1 MNRRLWSGV
10 MAGIMAVSSSIVLE
24 LPAAAQDYELMQT
37 TLGDWQAQGQTI
49 ALGGIATSSSTIR
62 ITCTAPAGLTEDV
75 LDDDGNKT
83 GETKTPEEVCGI
95 ILDND
100 WSNKITVAYDSE
112 TGVSTHTLTYD
123 QFSGKR
129 NIAIQ
134 NHTHSDIQVTVE
146 AVDFEE
152 DTREAPSTAAITD
165 NIALTISTDD
175 NSGWLEGNIAST
187 SIPDSVLTER
197 FKGKTV
203 GEFRAAVGKVYTPAV
218 NYISDTAG
226 AGKDAFVKM
235 FYIGC
240 DNAQFTTSDAQMAFA
255 LDEEGVTFTNGM
267 FPDDSNDG
275 LIIEEIGTS
284 FETACEWDGDIN
296 KNRTKSEVLNALPK
310 GYNLFIET
318 TEDDK
323 ETLEL
328 PAASGTITMGAYT
341 DENNSW
347 LYGASAGGS
356 FTIESVDG
364 ITYGTTTMKE
374 FRDKYKYIKLQDLPF
389 FASSIESLTGDQL
402 NQNVGFEFADGSYL
416 GLRSSNTNL
425 GNLYGIIPDGS
436 DDDISNYDDKV
447 ISKINI
453 DINVNTNYDEEK
465 QLNVSVNSDVSAL
478 SAGDKFT
485 VELTEDTRSTLDITA
500 ASGEVDLYA
509 FIEENSD
516 WYEGVNAGGFTE
528 VAAPEGIT
536 YGKTTLKQLMDGY
549 KTLNIPEVPFFS
561 CSLDGV
567 TADDL
572 MYTFNIRLQ
581 NGDDNRTAYYD
592 ASSLAATNAPVDGMV
607 EEVLREI
614 SNPEDYVISGMNFY
628 IRPKNGYNSETDKHY
643 TLNEAIKALNA
654 DDVFTVVLTQ
664 DTRGELSVPAISSA
678 SAEMYVYTDDSWL
691 EGAAARVDIAVDVD
705 GIESGKTTIKDLREK
720 YKAFNAAAQSYY
732 GDSVN
737 AGADAFVHY
746 VKLITTD
753 PTDGNEKH
761 IFPSNRAALTSD
773 GVFRI
778 DDYDSDGQTI
788 SSGALDSCVIERVEL
803 NIETAAEYD
812 ESTGKSHTTSEAI
825 RGLSDGSSITLE
837 FREDTRGE
845 LSVPAIS
852 EKSTEMYVFTDDS
865 WLDGSFVSSHIA
877 VAVDGIVSG
886 QTTVKTLREN
896 YKTFS
901 AAAQTYYTDSVN
913 AGADAFVY
921 KIKLEATDPSDKSEK
936 EIFAGNAAALTSGGK
951 FSVDEFECDGQSVS
965 SGAIDDYVINRV
977 MIVIEPKTE
986 YDEST
991 GKSHAV
997 SEAIRGLSDGSHIT
1011 LEFREDTR
1019 KNVELEPIAS
1029 TAYMYTRNDEN
1040 AGGMT
1045 ARADYEYSGCKII
1058 GKTVSELLADYKSVS
1073 IKAPGYFADS
1083 VGAKADAY
1091 NYRIEVIVDNDE
1103 GTDTRW
1109 LNWYNNALDEDF
1121 TLNFSTYYSILEGKD
1136 DYKVTSVK
1144 VVVEAKNGE
1153 NGAVSEIIRSLPEN
1167 SLIVLEFKED
1177 TRAAAKV
1184 VINPYKQ
1191 VYASYQQDDNT
1202 DGACAHAS
1210 MPADEFSG
1218 EYVGMTLA
1226 EFKKAY
1232 KTLSTDKIT
1241 FTSDTE
1247 GYSAEDYT
1255 VKFYFVLEK
1264 EDSDDVWRFTDNS
1277 FGFNTAATSY
1287 TDMIDESDTDGYKI
1301 AEIGAFVESRKE
1313 ETEDGKLRAVNEKMR
1328 GGELNTLYIINP
1340 QSVKNLKATAGDKTL
1355 TLIWDAVDFSGVS
1368 YKAYIIQDGE
1378 RIYCGTSE
1386 TNSVTVTDLENDK
1399 EYTFA
1404 IGVVMNETEYVDESN
1419 TITASPRAK
1428 LPAPSN
1434 VKAAAGDKQITVTWD
1449 KLDGAVQYRV
1459 QRLNGTSWGT
1469 VATTSST
1476 SYTNT
1481 GLVNGQ
1487 TYSYRVLA
1495 SDGTT
1500 WGVVSEAVSAAPKAG
1515 TIPQNVK
1522 ATAGDKQVTITW
1534 SAVENAT
1541 QYRVQRLNNSTWG
1554 TVANVTSTSYTNTGL
1569 TNGASYSYRVLA
1581 LVDGKW
1587 SSASAAVSAK
1597 PAAVSVPQNV
1607 KATAGDKKVTVTW
1620 SAFSGATQYR
1630 VQRLNNSK
1638 WGTVAN
1644 VTSTSYTNTGLTNGT
1659 SYSYR
1664 VLAYANGKWTS
1675 ASAVVSAKPAAPTVP
1690 QNVKATAGDKK
1701 VTVTWSAFSGATQY
1715 RVQRL
1720 NNSKWGTV
1728 ANVTST
1734 SYTNTGLTNG
1744 TSYSYRVLAYANGK
1758 WTSASAAVSAK
1769 PAASVPQ
1776 NVKATAGDK
1785 KVTVTWSALSG
1796 ATQYRVQR
1804 LNNSTWGTVANV
1816 TSTSYTNTGLT
1827 NGTAYSYRVLAY
1839 VNGKW
1844 TSASAAVSATPKA

>member
-1 MNRRLWSGV
+1 MNKRLWSGV

-95 ILDND
+95 IFDSD
-100 WSNKITVAYDSE
+100 WSSVIPVAYNSE
-112 TGVSTHTLTYD
+112 TGITTYTLTYD

-129 NIAIQ
+129 TITIQ

-146 AVDFEE
+146 AVDFDE

-187 SIPDSVLTER
+187 PIPDSVLTER

-226 AGKDAFVKM
+226 AGKDAFAKM

-255 LDEEGVTFTNGM
+255 LDEEGVTFINGM
-267 FPDDSNDG
+267 FPDDSNDS

-284 FETACEWDGDIN
+284 FETAYEWDGDIN
-296 KNRTKSEVLNALPK
+296 KNHTKSEVLNALPK

-341 DENNSW
+341 DESNSW

-356 FTIESVDG
+356 FAIESVDG

-509 FIEENSD
+509 YIEENSD

-536 YGKTTLKQLMDGY
+536 YGETTLKQLMDGY

-572 MYTFNIRLQ
+572 MYTFNISLQ
-581 NGDDNRTAYYD
+581 NGDDNRSAYYD
-592 ASSLAATNAPVDGMV
+592 ASSLAATNAPVDGML

-628 IRPKNGYNSETDKHY
+628 VRAKNGYNSETGKHY
-643 TLNEAIKALNA
+643 TLNEAIKSLNA

-664 DTRGELSVPAISSA
+664 DTRGELNVPAISAA

-691 EGAAARVDIAVDVD
+691 EGAAASVGIAVDVD
-705 GIESGKTTIKDLREK
+705 GIENGKTTIKDLREK
-720 YKAFNAAAQSYY
+720 YKVFNAAAQTYY
-732 GDSVN
+732 GDSVD

-753 PTDGNEKH
+753 PSDGNEKH
-761 IFPSNRAALTSD
+761 IFPSNKVALTSD

-788 SSGALDSCVIERVEL
+788 SSGALDSYVIERVEL
-803 NIETAAEYD
+803 TIDTLAEYD
-812 ESTGKSHTTSEAI
+812 ESTGKSYTTSEAI
-825 RGLSDGSSITLE
+825 RGLSDGS
-837 FREDTRGE
+837 
-845 LSVPAIS
+845 
-852 EKSTEMYVFTDDS
+852 
-865 WLDGSFVSSHIA
+865 
-877 VAVDGIVSG
+877 
-886 QTTVKTLREN
+886 N
-896 YKTFS
+896 
-901 AAAQTYYTDSVN
+901 
-913 AGADAFVY
+913 
-921 KIKLEATDPSDKSEK
+921 
-936 EIFAGNAAALTSGGK
+936 
-951 FSVDEFECDGQSVS
+951 
-965 SGAIDDYVINRV
+965 
-977 MIVIEPKTE
+977 
-986 YDEST
+986 
-991 GKSHAV
+991 
-997 SEAIRGLSDGSHIT
+997 IT

-1040 AGGMT
+1040 AGGMI
-1045 ARADYEYSGCKII
+1045 ARADYEYSGCEII

-1091 NYRIEVIVDNDE
+1091 NYRIEVVVDNDE
-1103 GTDTRW
+1103 GTDTQW
-1109 LNWYNNALDEDF
+1109 LGWYNNALDEDF
-1121 TLNFSTYYSILEGKD
+1121 TLKFSTYYSILEGKD
-1136 DYKVTSVK
+1136 DYKVTSVN
-1144 VVVEAKNGE
+1144 VVVETKNGE
-1153 NGAVSEIIRSLPEN
+1153 NGAVSEVIRSLPEN

-1177 TRAAAKV
+1177 TRVAAKV
-1184 VINPYKQ
+1184 VVNPYKQ

-1264 EDSDDVWRFTDNS
+1264 EDSDDVWRFADNS

-1287 TDMIDESDTDGYKI
+1287 TDMIDETDTDGYKI
-1301 AEIGAFVESRKE
+1301 AEIGAFIESRKE

-1355 TLIWDAVDFSGVS
+1355 TLTWDAVDYSGVS
-1368 YKAYIIQDGE
+1368 YKVYMIQDGE
-1378 RIYCGTSE
+1378 RIYCSTSE

-1419 TITASPRAK
+1419 TVTASPRAK

-1434 VKAAAGDKQITVTWD
+1434 VKATAGDKQITVTWD

-1500 WGVVSEAVSAAPKAG
+1500 WGTISEVVSAAPKAG

-1554 TVANVTSTSYTNTGL
+1554 TAALITATSYTNTGL

-1587 SSASAAVSAK
+1587 SSASAVVSAK
-1597 PAAVSVPQNV
+1597 PTAPTVPQNV
-1607 KATAGDKKVTVTW
+1607 KATAGDKKVTITW

-1630 VQRLNNSK
+1630 VQRLNNST
-1638 WGTVAN
+1638 WSTVAN

-1675 ASAVVSAKPAAPTVP
+1675 ASAVVSAKPTAPTVP

-1701 VTVTWSAFSGATQY
+1701 VTITWSAFSGATQY

-1720 NNSKWGTV
+1720 NNSTWSTVANVTSTSYTNTGLTNGTSYSYRVLAYANGKWTSASAVVSAKPTAPTVPQNVKATAGDKKVTITWSAFSGATQYRVQRLNNSTWSTVANVTSTSYTNTGLTNGTSYSYRVLAYANGKWTSASAVVSAKPTAPTVPQNVKATAGDKKVTITWSAFSGATQYRVQRLNNSTWGTV

-1744 TSYSYRVLAYANGK
+1744 TSYSYRVLAYVNGK

-1827 NGTAYSYRVLAY
+1827 NGTSYSYRVLAY

>member
-75 LDDDGNKT
+75 LDDNGNKT

-100 WSNKITVAYDSE
+100 WSNQITVAYDSE

-152 DTREAPSTAAITD
+152 DIREAPSTAAITD

-226 AGKDAFVKM
+226 AGKDAFAKM

-240 DNAQFTTSDAQMAFA
+240 DNGEFTTSDAQLAFA
-255 LDEEGVTFTNGM
+255 LDEEGVTFINGM
-267 FPDDSNDG
+267 FPDDSNDS

-284 FETACEWDGDIN
+284 FETAYEWDGDIN
-296 KNRTKSEVLNALPK
+296 KSHTKSEVLNALPK

-453 DINVNTNYDEEK
+453 DISVNTNYDEEK

-664 DTRGELSVPAISSA
+664 DA
-678 SAEMYVYTDDSWL
+678 
-691 EGAAARVDIAVDVD
+691 
-705 GIESGKTTIKDLREK
+705 
-720 YKAFNAAAQSYY
+720 
-732 GDSVN
+732 
-737 AGADAFVHY
+737 
-746 VKLITTD
+746 
-753 PTDGNEKH
+753 
-761 IFPSNRAALTSD
+761 
-773 GVFRI
+773 
-778 DDYDSDGQTI
+778 
-788 SSGALDSCVIERVEL
+788 
-803 NIETAAEYD
+803 
-812 ESTGKSHTTSEAI
+812 
-825 RGLSDGSSITLE
+825 
-837 FREDTRGE
+837 RGE

-1136 DYKVTSVK
+1136 DYKVTSVN

-1184 VINPYKQ
+1184 VVNPYKQ

-1264 EDSDDVWRFTDNS
+1264 EGSDDVWRFTDNS

-1287 TDMIDESDTDGYKI
+1287 TDMIDETDTDGYKI
-1301 AEIGAFVESRKE
+1301 AEIGAFIESRKE

-1355 TLIWDAVDFSGVS
+1355 TLTWDTVDFSGVS
-1368 YKAYIIQDGE
+1368 YKVYMIQDGE

-1554 TVANVTSTSYTNTGL
+1554 TAALITATSYTNTGL

-1607 KATAGDKKVTVTW
+1607 KAIAGDKKVTITW
-1620 SAFSGATQYR
+1620 SALSGATQYR
-1630 VQRLNNSK
+1630 VQRLNNST

-1675 ASAVVSAKPAAPTVP
+1675 ASAVVSAKPTAPIVP

-1701 VTVTWSAFSGATQY
+1701 VTITWSAFSGATQY

-1720 NNSKWGTV
+1720 NNSTWGTV

-1744 TSYSYRVLAYANGK
+1744 TAYSYRVLAYANGK
-1758 WTSASAAVSAK
+1758 WTSASAVVSAK
-1769 PAASVPQ
+1769 PAAVSVPQ
-1776 NVKATAGDK
+1776 NVKARAGDK
-1785 KVTVTWSALSG
+1785 KVTITWSALSG